1 MPWGVLLP
9 ALPGLSLQRGA
20 RPGSGMSNERSS
32 HWRCHIQHFQGPQ
45 TRLTTFIIETRPLG
59 ILRILFGGVLLCDLE
74 RMQLRKQFLV

>member
-9 ALPGLSLQRGA
+9 ALPGLSLQQDA
-20 RPGSGMSNERSS
+20 MPGSGMSNGRSS
-32 HWRCHIQHFQGPQ
+32 HWRCHVQHFQGYQ

-59 ILRILFGGVLLCDLE
+59 TLRKPFGGALLCDLE